1 MMMDKD
7 NINNKNND
15 LNNSLIQKL
24 TAIQTKQVGKIR
36 KIPPLQSWQP
46 RRTTPL
52 DIEIRDNGEWWH
64 EGQKMTRQSLVD
76 LFASV
81 LWVEWHDD
89 QAIHYLKPQLTSIK
103 FMWLTHHCLSIK
115 SLKSRMLMVSG

>member
-52 DIEIRDNGEWWH
+52 DIEIRDNG
-64 EGQKMTRQSLVD
+64 GMKVR
-76 LFASV
+76 
-81 LWVEWHDD
+81 
-89 QAIHYLKPQLTSIK
+89 K
-103 FMWLTHHCLSIK
+103 
-115 SLKSRMLMVSG
+115 